1 MSTIPESLPPL
12 PGWTEGPS
20 DRDEG
25 QHKTPKRQ
33 RDEKVRTVFGEVS
46 EAPSAEAPQKMR
58 RLPVPQ
64 LPPERTSSSEPTEAE
79 QNTPQR
85 SYKLMRSP
93 TSGSVRVPLTP
104 GGKKALKQGSVLY
117 RFKREG
123 QGDEDDEKR
132 LIGFSDQA
140 DGRLR
145 FYIWGFNHPEE
156 QGSQFARE
164 VAASPEKF
172 EFGVIR
178 TVPPEEDPGKAE
190 TEAIEAK
197 DSIRRGYNQR
207 KGGGGGRARRTSQQQ
222 KCPYSLDEVVKM
234 IREDYESPVARPL
247 KRRGGEL
254 VPTVADSDK
263 KMKNVVYEFLFD
275 PSENKEDRV
284 HHVGFTTTTLA
295 KRMSGHKSSLNN
307 PQSRGAQ
314 TISLYQEILAHPE
327 YVKVRVFN
335 IESLLRKGVPVWMLE
350 SAFMKF
356 FSERGERVRNEGAG
370 GKGSVS
376 HDSV

>member
-1 MSTIPESLPPL
+1 MSTIPESFPPL
-12 PGWTEGPS
+12 PEWIEDLS
-20 DRDEG
+20 DREEE
-25 QHKTPKRQ
+25 QHKTSKRL
-33 RDEKVRTVFGEVS
+33 RDEKVRAVFEEAS
-46 EAPSAEAPQKMR
+46 EAASPQVPQKMR

-64 LPPERTSSSEPTEAE
+64 LPPEGRSTSEPAVAA
-79 QNTPQR
+79 QYTPQK

-93 TSGSVRVPLTP
+93 TSGSVRVAMTP
-104 GGKKALKQGSVLY
+104 SGKKTLKQGSVLY

-123 QGDEDDEKR
+123 QGDESDEKR

-164 VAASPEKF
+164 VAANPEKF

-178 TVPPEEDPGKAE
+178 TVSSEENPKKVE

-207 KGGGGGRARRTSQQQ
+207 KGGGGGRARRTSSQQ

-234 IREDYESPVARPL
+234 IQEDYKSPVARPL
-247 KRRGGEL
+247 KRKRGEL

-263 KMKNVVYEFLFD
+263 KMRNVVYEFLFD
-275 PSENKEDRV
+275 PSEKKEDRV

-295 KRMSGHKSSLNN
+295 ERMSGHKSALNH
-307 PQSRGAQ
+307 PKSRGAR

-327 YVKVRVFN
+327 HVKVRVFN
-335 IESLLRKGVPVWMLE
+335 IENLLRKGVPVWILE

-376 HDSV
+376 HDAI

>member
-1 MSTIPESLPPL
+1 MGTIPESLPPL
-12 PGWTEGPS
+12 PEWIEDLS
-20 DRDEG
+20 DREEG
-25 QHKTPKRQ
+25 QRKTPKRP
-33 RDEKVRTVFGEVS
+33 RDERVHAVFK
-46 EAPSAEAPQKMR
+46 EATEAASPEAPQKMR

-64 LPPERTSSSEPTEAE
+64 LPPERSSEPAAAE
-79 QNTPQR
+79 EFTPQK
-85 SYKLMRSP
+85 SYKLRRSP
-93 TSGSVRVPLTP
+93 SSGSVRVAMTP
-104 GGKKALKQGSVLY
+104 GGKRALKQGSVLY

-123 QGDEDDEKR
+123 EENAVDEKR

-140 DGRLR
+140 DGRLS

-164 VAASPEKF
+164 VAESPEKF

-178 TVPPEEDPGKAE
+178 AVRPEEDPGKAE

-197 DSIRRGYNQR
+197 DSIRKGYNQR
-207 KGGGGGRARRTSQQQ
+207 RGGGGGRARKTSPRQES
-222 KCPYSLDEVVKM
+222 PYSLEQVVEM

-247 KRRGGEL
+247 KRKGGKL
-254 VPTVADSDK
+254 VPTVVDSDK
-263 KMKNVVYEFLFD
+263 RMRNVVYEFLFD
-275 PSENKEDRV
+275 PTEEKTDRV

-295 KRMSGHKSSLNN
+295 QRMSSHTSCLNN
-307 PQSRGAQ
+307 PRSRGAR

-327 YVKVRVFN
+327 QVKVRVFN

-356 FSERGERVRNEGAG
+356 FSERGEQVRNEGAG

-376 HDSV
+376 HDVV

>member
-1 MSTIPESLPPL
+1 MSTIPESLPPQPDRIEDL
-12 PGWTEGPS
+12 S
-20 DRDEG
+20 DREEG
-25 QHKTPKRQ
+25 QRKTPKRL
-33 RDEKVRTVFGEVS
+33 REVKVQSAFETATRS
-46 EAPSAEAPQKMR
+46 AAEAPQKMR
-58 RLPVPQ
+58 KLPVPE
-64 LPPERTSSSEPTEAE
+64 LPPEGSFAPVAEAD
-79 QNTPQR
+79 QHTPQK
-85 SYKLMRSP
+85 SYKLLRSP
-93 TSGSVRVPLTP
+93 TSGSVRVDMTP

-117 RFKREG
+117 RFKRESED
-123 QGDEDDEKR
+123 DEVDEKR

-156 QGSQFARE
+156 QGSQLARE

-178 TVPPEEDPGKAE
+178 TVSPEEDPKEAE
-190 TEAIEAK
+190 TAAIEAK

-207 KGGGGGRARRTSQQQ
+207 KGGGGGRARSTSPQQE
-222 KCPYSLDEVVKM
+222 CPYSLEEVVKM
-234 IREDYESPVARPL
+234 IQEDYESPVARTL
-247 KRRGGEL
+247 KRKGGKL
-254 VPTVADSDK
+254 VPVVAESDK
-263 KMKNVVYEFLFD
+263 KMRNVVYEFLFD
-275 PSENKEDRV
+275 PSEKKEDRV

-295 KRMSGHKSSLNN
+295 KRMSSHQSCLNR
-307 PQSRGAQ
+307 PQSRGAR
-314 TISLYQEILAHPE
+314 TISLYPEILAHPE
-327 YVKVRVFN
+327 HVKVRVFN
-335 IESLLRKGVPVWMLE
+335 IEKLLSRGVPVWMLE